1 MQRVTKKS
9 LSKKIRNDFK
19 QNGELKKKS
28 EFDFLEFLEIVPNQ
42 KFYYFY
48 WSRGKSRYSV
58 PTETIDTYELKKFC
72 NFKKDNDAPRGGQ
85 EGNYITITTKEYQF
99 LVKRLSYFISKDKII
114 KKLEFI
120 IKEEDKKNKIIETLI
135 NNLKKD

>member
-1 MQRVTKKS
+1 MERVNKKS
-9 LSKKIRNDFK
+9 LLKKLSFYLK
-19 QNGELKKKS
+19 QNGELRKKS

-48 WSRGKSRYSV
+48 WGRGKSRYSV
-58 PTETIDTYELKKFC
+58 PAETINTSCLKYFC

-85 EGNYITITTKEYQF
+85 EGNYITITTQEYKF

-120 IKEEDKKNKIIETLI
+120 TKKENKKNKIIETLI